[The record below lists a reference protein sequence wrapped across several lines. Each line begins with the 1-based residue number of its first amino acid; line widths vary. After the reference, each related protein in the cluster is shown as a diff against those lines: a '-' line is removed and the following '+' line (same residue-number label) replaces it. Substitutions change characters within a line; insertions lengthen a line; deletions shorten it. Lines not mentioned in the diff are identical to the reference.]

1 MAHLRQQIRD
11 RVVTDLTGL
20 STTGSNVF
28 RSRIY
33 PLESGKLPGLC
44 IFTKSETTEYDTIN
58 IPRSITRTLEIGV
71 EAYVKA
77 TSNYDNTLDTIA
89 VEVEEA
95 LAGDVTLNDLVKD
108 SKITSFESDYSG
120 DGEQPIAIG
129 RFTIEALYRAKEND
143 VETAI

>member
-1 MAHLRQQIRD
+1 MAHLRNQIRD
-11 RVVTDLTGL
+11 AVVSRLTGL

-33 PLESGKLPGLC
+33 PLENNNLPGLC
-44 IFTKSETTEYDTIN
+44 IFTKSEATTFDTLTR
-58 IPRSITRTLEIGV
+58 PRSISRVLEIGV

-95 LAGDVTLNDLVKD
+95 IASDVTFSNLAKD
-108 SKITSFESDYSG
+108 TQVTSFDADFSG
-120 DGEQPIAIG
+120 DGEQPVAIG
-129 RFTIEALYRAKEND
+129 RFTIEVNYRTLEND
-143 VETAI
+143 VETAA

>member
-1 MAHLRQQIRD
+1 MAHLRNQIRD
-11 RVVTDLTGL
+11 AVVSRLTGL

-33 PLESGKLPGLC
+33 PLENNKLPGLC
-44 IFTKSETTEYDTIN
+44 IFTKSEATTFDTLTR
-58 IPRSITRTLEIGV
+58 PRSISRVLEIGV

-95 LAGDVTLNDLVKD
+95 IASDVTFSNLAKD
-108 SKITSFESDYSG
+108 TQVTSFEADFSG
-120 DGEQPIAIG
+120 DGEQPVAIG
-129 RFTIEALYRAKEND
+129 RFTIEVNYRTLEND
-143 VETAI
+143 VETAA

>member
-1 MAHLRQQIRD
+1 MAHLRNQIRD
-11 RVVTDLTGL
+11 AMVTRLTNL
-20 STTGSNVF
+20 TTTGTNVF

-33 PLESGKLPGLC
+33 PLESNNLPGLC
-44 IFTKSETTEYDTIN
+44 IFTKSEVTTFDTLTR
-58 IPRSITRTLEIGV
+58 PRSINRVLEIGV

-95 LAGDVTLNDLVKD
+95 IASDVTFGSLAKD
-108 SKITSFESDYSG
+108 TQVTSFEGDYSG

-129 RFTIEALYRAKEND
+129 RFTVEVIYRTLEND
-143 VETAI
+143 VETAA